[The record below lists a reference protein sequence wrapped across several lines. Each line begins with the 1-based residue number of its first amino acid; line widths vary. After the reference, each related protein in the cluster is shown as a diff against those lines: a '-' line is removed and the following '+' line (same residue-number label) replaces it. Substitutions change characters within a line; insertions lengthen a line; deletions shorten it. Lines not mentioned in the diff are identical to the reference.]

1 MASSRIT
8 NIITGLTILNKYTQ
22 VTDDTL
28 SFPGDINI
36 GIRHRDLTPEDR
48 EALVAANWRPS
59 VDGVHE
65 IEWEVMSY
73 HDNTLSHLPASWG
86 YLGE

>member
-1 MASSRIT
+1 MASARIT
-8 NIITGLTILNKYTQ
+8 NIITGLTILNKYTE

-28 SFPGDINI
+28 GFTGDISVA
-36 GIRHRDLTPEDR
+36 IRHRDLTPEDR
-48 EALVAANWRPS
+48 EALVAANWRPG

-73 HDNTLSHLPASWG
+73 HDNTPSSFPVCWS